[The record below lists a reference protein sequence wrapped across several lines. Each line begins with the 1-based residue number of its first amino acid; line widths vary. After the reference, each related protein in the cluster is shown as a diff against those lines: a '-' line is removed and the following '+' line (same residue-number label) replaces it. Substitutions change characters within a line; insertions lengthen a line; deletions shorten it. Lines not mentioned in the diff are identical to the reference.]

1 VFRTVVILRTKLPAL
16 VATEPTVDLPLFY
29 SQWRSLLRGL
39 SCLENYRKVFGAR
52 LEPIDVLQFLLF
64 DAQTPR
70 SVRYGA
76 SAVKEHLDRIS
87 SASELS
93 QPARIVGKLA
103 AELSYQGHELIR
115 DGQILSFLDHVQAE
129 LGRAH
134 DALSTQYFGT

>member
-1 VFRTVVILRTKLPAL
+1 
-16 VATEPTVDLPLFY
+16 
-29 SQWRSLLRGL
+29 
-39 SCLENYRKVFGAR
+39 
-52 LEPIDVLQFLLF
+52 
-64 DAQTPR
+64 
-70 SVRYGA
+70 VRYGA

-115 DGQILSFLDHVQAE
+115 EGEILPFLDHVLVE

-134 DALSTQYFGT
+134 DAVSTVYFGS

>member
-1 VFRTVVILRTKLPAL
+1 M
-16 VATEPTVDLPLFY
+16 
-29 SQWRSLLRGL
+29 
-39 SCLENYRKVFGAR
+39 
-52 LEPIDVLQFLLF
+52 LQFLLF

-70 SVRYGA
+70 SVRYGVT
-76 SAVKEHLDRIS
+76 AVKDYLDRIS
-87 SASELS
+87 SASDLG
-93 QPARIVGKLA
+93 QPVRIVGKLA